1 MQNRSLRRIAI
12 FCGSSPGANPA
23 YLKAAI
29 DLGNCLV
36 KNKIGLVY
44 GGGNVGLMGA
54 IASSVIDS
62 GGEVIG
68 VIPKALADQEVAY
81 LDLPDLRIVD
91 SMHSR
96 KTLMADLADAFI
108 ALPGGMGTIEELM
121 EILTWSQLGFHKK
134 PCGILNISGFYDHL
148 LEFLTRMVK
157 DQFVDPEHQSMLLID
172 ESPDGL
178 LNQFL
183 RYEPP
188 LIDKAKRAKKL
199 SGNRT

>member
-1 MQNRSLRRIAI
+1 
-12 FCGSSPGANPA
+12 
-23 YLKAAI
+23 
-29 DLGNCLV
+29 
-36 KNKIGLVY
+36 
-44 GGGNVGLMGA
+44 MGA

-81 LDLPDLRIVD
+81 LNLPDLRIVD

-157 DQFVDPEHQSMLLID
+157 DQFVAPEHQSMLLID

-199 SGNRT
+199 SVNRT